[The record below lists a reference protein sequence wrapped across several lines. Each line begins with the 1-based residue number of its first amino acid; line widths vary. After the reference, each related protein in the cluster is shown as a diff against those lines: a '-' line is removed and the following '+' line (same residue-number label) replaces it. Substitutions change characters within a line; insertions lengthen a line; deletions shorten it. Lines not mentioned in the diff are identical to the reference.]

1 MRQTLSNILR
11 IGGLALG
18 IGAGVLVIALQ
29 WPDVMSDLHNI
40 KADRHV
46 FRMFTSGIMLA
57 SLIGWPFLWVA
68 DKLSPA
74 PSSDG
79 DGVAHPGD

>member
-1 MRQTLSNILR
+1 MRQALSNILR

-29 WPDVMSDLHNI
+29 WPDVMSDLHNA
-40 KADRHV
+40 KADKHV
-46 FRMFTSGIMLA
+46 FRMFTSGILLA

-68 DKLSPA
+68 DKLSPER
-74 PSSDG
+74 SSDSN
-79 DGVAHPGD
+79 GVAHPSD